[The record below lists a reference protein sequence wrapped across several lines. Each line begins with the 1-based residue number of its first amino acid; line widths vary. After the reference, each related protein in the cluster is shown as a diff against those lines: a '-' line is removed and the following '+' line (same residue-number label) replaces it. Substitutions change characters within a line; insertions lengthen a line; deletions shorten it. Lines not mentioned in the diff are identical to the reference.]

1 MKRTVLAALAA
12 LLLLCLCGCGKSGAL
27 SGTYRALDP
36 PRESGEMVTESLEF
50 DGDTVTMISGETRQS
65 VKYAMKDGKFTIKTR
80 FGDFSYACELRE
92 NGDLLIDG
100 VTYRK

>member
-1 MKRTVLAALAA
+1 MKRLVFAALAA
-12 LLLLCLCGCGKSGAL
+12 LLLLCLCGCGKSAGL
-27 SGTYRALDP
+27 TGTYKALDP
-36 PRESGEMVTESLEF
+36 PRESGEMVTESLVF

-65 VKYAMKDGKFTIKTR
+65 VKYTMKGGQFTIKTR